1 MKRQRSPGSGMQ
13 GMAMLEALIS
23 ITIFSIALLGLVG
36 LQAQSI
42 KNNSQAKFRADAS
55 FIASQVLADISLDR
69 SNIGNAVL
77 MAANEVIW
85 DGNAARQL
93 PGGRVTVTVAGS
105 QITVD
110 VFWRPNAEMSAATA
124 AGYEHRHT
132 LIANINAGD
141 V

>member
-1 MKRQRSPGSGMQ
+1 MKRQHSLVSGMQ
-13 GMAMLEALIS
+13 GMAMLEALIA

-55 FIASQVLADISLDR
+55 FIASQILADISLDR
-69 SNIGNAVL
+69 ANISNATL
-77 MAANEVIW
+77 MTANEVIW
-85 DGNAARQL
+85 DANAARQL
-93 PGGRVTVTVAGS
+93 PGGRATVTVAGS

-110 VFWRPNAEMSAATA
+110 VFWTPNAEMAAATA
-124 AGYEHRHT
+124 GGYEHRHT

>member
-1 MKRQRSPGSGMQ
+1 MKRQHSPRSGMQ
-13 GMAMLEALIS
+13 GMAMLEALIA

-69 SNIGNAVL
+69 ANISNATL
-77 MAANEVIW
+77 MTANELIW
-85 DGNAARQL
+85 DANAARQL

-110 VFWRPNAEMSAATA
+110 VFWTPNAEMSAATV

-132 LIANINAGD
+132 LIANINPGD